1 MAHSCSYP
9 DSGYHTTDKINKNF
23 KSKEKNIIVVFAISF
38 YLKGFMQMHIL
49 GSDKKMRRNN
59 FHTFTEVSFNDVSS
73 PLTTSIVT
81 GGTEEFLEM
90 CVVP

>member
-1 MAHSCSYP
+1 M
-9 DSGYHTTDKINKNF
+9 N
-23 KSKEKNIIVVFAISF
+23 
-38 YLKGFMQMHIL
+38 IL
-49 GSDKKMRRNN
+49 GSDKKIRRNN

-73 PLTTSIVT
+73 PLTTSIGT